1 MANLMLGLLGSL
13 QVLVANEPITNF
25 ESNKARA
32 LLAYLAVEAGSAHR
46 RESLIGLLWPD
57 SPEEAA
63 RHNLRQTL
71 LALRQ
76 AIGDRTAKP
85 PYLLITRDEIQFN
98 TAADYSL
105 DVAAFDAQLATCG
118 RHPHRQLET
127 CSTCAA
133 HLQQAAEL
141 YRGKFLQEFF
151 LQDSAPFEEWALVQ
165 RERLH
170 QRALEALTHLT
181 AYYEQRADYEAARR
195 YASRQLE
202 LDPWR
207 EQAHRQLM
215 RALALVGLRS
225 EALIQYETCRRVLGD
240 ELGVEP
246 SAETQ
251 SLYAQISRGELTAK
265 PEEAPHAPPVTL
277 HPLPPQLTPFIG
289 RERELADL
297 HRLLSDPQC
306 RLLTLVGPGGIGKT
320 RLALQAAANQRQAF
334 IHGAAFVSLASV
346 ASPALIVHVIAEA
359 LGLAFHSASD
369 PKAQLLSYLTE
380 KQVLL
385 VLDNLEHLMAGAGLC
400 VEILEHALE
409 VKVLVTS
416 REQLNLSG
424 EWVFEVEGL
433 AFPRSEIGEG
443 FEGYSAVSLFRQRAQ
458 RARVGFELK
467 GEDRAAVA
475 RICRLVEGM
484 PLGIELAAAWV
495 RTLSCREIA
504 QQIERNLDFLA
515 VSMRD
520 LPERHRSLR
529 AVFNQ
534 SWSMLTA
541 EERLVMSKLSVFRGG
556 FQREAAER
564 VAGASLSVLASLVAK
579 SLVRRTEGD
588 RPTGTASGR
597 YDLHEIVRQYARERL
612 IESGEFEAAC
622 GEHMRFF
629 LELAEAAEP
638 ELRRVDQIA
647 WLDRL
652 ERDHDNLRA
661 ALGWSLDCAETD
673 DDRSLETRERAGR
686 ESLRLAGALYMFW
699 KRRAHWSEGRDWLK
713 RALALTSDL
722 PVVEERAKA
731 LDAAVLLAAEQADT
745 KPASQLAEQNLAL
758 ARESGDSYSIARAL
772 DALGFLLWKKKDF
785 AAARA
790 SCEKALGI
798 FRRLGDRSGAADAL
812 HDLSH
817 VAINQGDY
825 QAAQSF
831 CGEAA
836 AIYRELGDNL
846 GLTDALGDLGLLAY
860 LLNDFAAAR
869 AYLDESLARFQEA
882 ASVPGTVSA
891 LNRLGDLARCRGD
904 YDEAGKLYTE
914 SVALYRD
921 MGDKDELPSL
931 LHNQGYVALH
941 CGDHSQALAL
951 FEEGLAMQVETGNQA
966 GIAECLAGIAGV
978 VTARGEGERGARLF
992 GAAEALHERNA
1003 AAIWPA
1009 NRIEYD
1015 RSLALLRASLDE
1027 ATLAAA
1033 WAEGR
1038 AMSME
1043 RAIAEA
1049 RDKTASDLRKVERS
1063 TATNS

>member
-1 MANLMLGLLGSL
+1 MANLTLGLLGSL
-13 QVLVANEPITNF
+13 QVLVANAPITNF

-71 LALRQ
+71 LALRR

-105 DVAAFDAQLATCG
+105 DVAAFNAHLAACDT
-118 RHPHRQLET
+118 HSHRQLET
-127 CSTCAA
+127 CSTCAT
-133 HLQQAAEL
+133 HLKEAAEL
-141 YRGKFLQEFF
+141 YRGKFLQQFF

-170 QRALEALTHLT
+170 QRALEALTHLA
-181 AYYEQRADYEAARR
+181 AYYEQHADYEAARR

-215 RALALVGLRS
+215 RALALVGRRS
-225 EALIQYETCRRVLGD
+225 EALIQYETCRRVLAD

-251 SLYAQISRGELTAK
+251 ALYGQISRGELTAK
-265 PEEAPHAPPVTL
+265 REEASHAPPVIL
-277 HPLPPQLTPFIG
+277 HPLPSQLTPFIG

-320 RLALQAAANQRQAF
+320 RLALQAAANQRQSF

-369 PKAQLLSYLTE
+369 PKAQLLGYLAE

-385 VLDNLEHLMAGAGLC
+385 VLDNFEHLMAGAGLC

-424 EWVFEVEGL
+424 EWVFEVRGL
-433 AFPRSEIGEG
+433 AFPWSEQSEG
-443 FEGYSAVSLFRQRAQ
+443 FEDYSAVSLFRQRAQ

-467 GEDRAAVA
+467 GEERGAVA
-475 RICRLVEGM
+475 KTCRMLEGM

-504 QQIERNLDFLA
+504 GQIERNMDFLA
-515 VSMRD
+515 TSVRD

-534 SWSMLTA
+534 SWSMLTP
-541 EERLVMSKLSVFRGG
+541 EERSVMSKLSVFRGG

-564 VAGASLSVLASLVAK
+564 VAGASLSILASLVAK
-579 SLVRRTEGD
+579 SLVRRTESD
-588 RPTGTASGR
+588 RPTGTFGR
-597 YDLHEIVRQYARERL
+597 YDLHEMIRQYARERL
-612 IESGEFEAAC
+612 IESDEFEVAC

-629 LELAEAAEP
+629 LELAESAEP
-638 ELRRVDQIA
+638 KLRGVEQIA

-661 ALGWSLDCAETD
+661 ALEWSFGCIETNAD
-673 DDRSLETRERAGR
+673 ASLEREQAGR

-699 KRRAHWSEGRDWLK
+699 KRRAHWSEARDWLR

-722 PVVEERAKA
+722 PCAGERAKA

-745 KPASQLAEQNLAL
+745 KPASQLAEENLAL
-758 ARESGDSYSIARAL
+758 ARELGDPYSIARTL
-772 DALGFLLWKKKDF
+772 NTFGFLLWKKKDF
-785 AAARA
+785 AGARA
-790 SCEKALGI
+790 SCEEALGT
-798 FRRLGDRSGAADAL
+798 FRELGDRSASADAL
-812 HDLSH
+812 HNLSH

-825 QAAQSF
+825 QAAQSY

-836 AIYRELGDNL
+836 AIYKELGDNL

-860 LLNDFAAAR
+860 LRKDYAPAR
-869 AYLDESLARFQEA
+869 AYLEESLVRFREA
-882 ASVPGTVSA
+882 ASVPGAVSA
-891 LNRLGDLARCRGD
+891 LNRLGDLARCQGD
-904 YDEAGKLYTE
+904 YDNAGKLYSE
-914 SVALYRD
+914 CVALYRD

-941 CGDHSQALAL
+941 RGDYAQALAL
-951 FEEGLAMQVETGNQA
+951 FEEALAMQVETGNQA
-966 GIAECLAGIAGV
+966 GITECLAGIAGV
-978 VTARGEGERGARLF
+978 LTARGEGERGARLF
-992 GAAEALHERNA
+992 GAAEALRARLA

-1015 RSLALLRASLDE
+1015 RSLALLRTSLDE

>member
-1 MANLMLGLLGSL
+1 MSNLSLGLLGSL
-13 QVLVANEPITNF
+13 QVTVANAPIANF

-32 LLAYLAVEAGSAHR
+32 LLTYLAVESTQPHR

-57 SPEEAA
+57 SPEESA

-76 AIGDRTAKP
+76 AIGDRAAKP
-85 PYLLITRDEIQFN
+85 PYLLVTRDEIQFN
-98 TAADYSL
+98 IAADYSL
-105 DVAAFDAQLATCG
+105 DVADFDAHLTACDT
-118 RHPHRQLET
+118 HSHRRLET

-133 HLQQAAEL
+133 HLKEAAEL
-141 YRGKFLQEFF
+141 YRGRFLQQFF

-170 QRALEALTHLT
+170 QRALAALTHLA

-207 EQAHRQLM
+207 EEAHRQLM
-215 RALALVGLRS
+215 RMLAEQGKRS
-225 EALIQYETCRRVLGD
+225 EALVQYETCRRVLAD

-246 SAETQ
+246 SEETQ
-251 SLYAQISRGELTAK
+251 ALYGQISRGELTAK
-265 PEEAPHAPPVTL
+265 REEGSHIPPVTV

-289 RERELADL
+289 RERELAEL
-297 HRLLSDPQC
+297 HQLLSDPQC
-306 RLLTLVGPGGIGKT
+306 RFLTLVGQGGIGKT
-320 RLALQAAANQRQAF
+320 RLALQAASNQRQAF
-334 IHGAAFVSLASV
+334 THGAAFVSLASV
-346 ASPALIVHVIAEA
+346 ASPSLIVHVIAEA

-369 PKAQLLSYLTE
+369 PKAQLLGYLTE

-385 VLDNLEHLMAGAGLC
+385 ILDNFEHLMAGADLC
-400 VEILEHALE
+400 VEILEHAPE
-409 VKVLVTS
+409 VKLLATS
-416 REQLNLSG
+416 REQLNLQG
-424 EWVFEVEGL
+424 EWVFEVRGL
-433 AFPRSEIGEG
+433 AFPWSEQSEG
-443 FEGYSAVSLFRQRAQ
+443 FEDYSAVSLFRQRAQ

-467 GEDRAAVA
+467 GEERAAVA
-475 RICRLVEGM
+475 KICRLVEGM

-495 RTLSCREIA
+495 RALSCREIA
-504 QQIERNLDFLA
+504 GQIEGNMDFLA
-515 VSMRD
+515 ASMRD

-534 SWSMLTA
+534 SWSMLMP
-541 EERLVMSKLSVFRGG
+541 EERSVMSKLSVFRGG

-564 VAGASLSVLASLVAK
+564 VAGASLTALASLVAK

-588 RPTGTASGR
+588 RPAGTLFGR
-597 YDLHEIVRQYARERL
+597 YDLHEMIRQYARERL
-612 IESGEFEAAC
+612 IETGEFEAAC
-622 GEHMRFF
+622 REHMRFF
-629 LELAEAAEP
+629 LDLAETAEP
-638 ELRRVDQIA
+638 KLRGAEQIA

-661 ALGWSLDCAETD
+661 ALEWSFNRAG
-673 DDRSLETRERAGR
+673 RSGDVSIETRTQPGR

-699 KRRAHWSEGRDWLK
+699 KRRAHWSEGRDWLG
-713 RALALTSDL
+713 RALAVTADL
-722 PVVEERAKA
+722 PCAEERAKA

-745 KPASQLAEQNLAL
+745 QPATRLAEENLAL
-758 ARESGDSYSIARAL
+758 ARESGDSSSIARSL
-772 DALGFLLWKKKDF
+772 NTQGFLLWKKKEF

-790 SCEKALGI
+790 SCEEALRL
-798 FRRLGDRSGAADAL
+798 FRGLGDRSGAADAL
-812 HDLSH
+812 HNLGH

-836 AIYRELGDNL
+836 SIYRELGDNL

-860 LLNDFAAAR
+860 LLKDYAAAR
-869 AYLDESLARFQEA
+869 THLEETLARFQEA

-891 LNRLGDLARCRGD
+891 LNRLGDLARLRGD
-904 YDEAGKLYTE
+904 YDEAGKLYSD

-941 CGDHSQALAL
+941 CGDPSRALAL
-951 FEEGLAMQVETGNQA
+951 FEQGLAMQVETGNQA
-966 GIAECLAGIAGV
+966 GIAECLAGIAAV
-978 VTARGEGERGARLF
+978 VAAQGEGGRGARLF
-992 GAAEALHERNA
+992 GAAEALRESLG

-1009 NRIEYD
+1009 NQIEYD
-1015 RSLALLRASLDE
+1015 RSLAQLRALLDE
-1027 ATLAAA
+1027 ATFEVA

-1038 AMSME
+1038 AMPTE

-1049 RDKTASDLRKVERS
+1049 RNEGRAESMRRSAER
-1063 TATNS
+1063 